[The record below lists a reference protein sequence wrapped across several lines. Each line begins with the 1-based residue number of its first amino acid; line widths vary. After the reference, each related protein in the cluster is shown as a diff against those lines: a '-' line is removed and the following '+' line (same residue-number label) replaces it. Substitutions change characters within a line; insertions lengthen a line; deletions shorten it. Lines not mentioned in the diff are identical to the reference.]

1 MTRSAI
7 YLDHVL
13 IAVRRLSAAADLYS
27 SLGFKVTPEGRH
39 PGRGTH
45 NRLVVFGTE
54 YLELIAVHDGPATP
68 FRPSMTSFL
77 EMREGLYM
85 FALGTSDIDAAVA
98 ETRSRRI
105 DIDAPVQGRREAS
118 ETPGYTWRSANLGGA
133 VQGSECFLI
142 QHDNTIPER
151 YTQPPEP
158 TMHDNGVSGIHHL
171 TLAVHDS
178 GAAALRWQDVIGVEP
193 SDPVPVD
200 GGVRRR
206 IDLENASMYLNSP
219 TEPGPLAEF
228 LRRYGEAPFELG
240 LETPDIGATV
250 TAMRR
255 CGVKFGEVVEG
266 EDGTSSLI
274 DPSCAAGARLRL
286 VQL

>member
-1 MTRSAI
+1 MDLGSTAHLRAGSRFCYPVGMTRSAI

-77 EMREGLYM
+77 ETREGLYM
-85 FALGTSDIDAAVA
+85 FALGTSDLDAAVA

-133 VQGSECFLI
+133 LQG
-142 QHDNTIPER
+142 ER
-151 YTQPPEP
+151 GASSSSTTKRYPSATPSRRNRPC
-158 TMHDNGVSGIHHL
+158 TTTVS
-171 TLAVHDS
+171 
-178 GAAALRWQDVIGVEP
+178 
-193 SDPVPVD
+193 
-200 GGVRRR
+200 
-206 IDLENASMYLNSP
+206 
-219 TEPGPLAEF
+219 PGS
-228 LRRYGEAPFELG
+228 
-240 LETPDIGATV
+240 TT
-250 TAMRR
+250 
-255 CGVKFGEVVEG
+255 
-266 EDGTSSLI
+266 
-274 DPSCAAGARLRL
+274 
-286 VQL
+286 

>member
-1 MTRSAI
+1 MTKSDI

-13 IAVRRLSAAADLYS
+13 IAVRRLTDAAALYS

-45 NRLVVFGTE
+45 NRLVVFGPE
-54 YLELIAVHDGPATP
+54 YLELIGVHDASATP

-77 EMREGLYM
+77 ETREGLYL

-98 ETRSRRI
+98 AIRSRRI
-105 DIDAPVQGRREAS
+105 DIDAPVPGYRDAG

-133 VQGSECFLI
+133 LQGGECFLI
-142 QHDNTIPER
+142 QHDHTMAQR
-151 YTQPPEP
+151 YTQPPDP
-158 TMHDNGVSGIHHL
+158 TMHDNGVSGIHQV

-178 GAAALRWQDVIGVEP
+178 SAAALHWQDVIGVQP
-193 SDPVPVD
+193 SDPVQVD

-206 IDLENASMYLNSP
+206 IDLGNANIYLDSP
-219 TEPGPLAEF
+219 TEPGSLAEF

-250 TAMRR
+250 AAMRR
-255 CGVKFGEVVEG
+255 CGVKCGEVVEG
-266 EDGTSSLI
+266 EDGASSLI
-274 DPSCAAGARLRL
+274 DPSYAAGARLRL
-286 VQL
+286 VQM